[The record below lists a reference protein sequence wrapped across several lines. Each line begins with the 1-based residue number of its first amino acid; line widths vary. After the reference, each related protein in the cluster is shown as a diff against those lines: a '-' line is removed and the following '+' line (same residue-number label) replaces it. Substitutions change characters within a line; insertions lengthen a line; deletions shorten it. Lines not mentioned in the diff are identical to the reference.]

1 MNFKDF
7 AKHVSR
13 TVDWQQ
19 PQKELTK
26 NFCLGLAGEVGE
38 VIEPIKK
45 HLYHGKPLDINNF
58 KKELGDVFWY
68 VTALAIV
75 NGIDVE
81 QIVQEN
87 KAKLEARY
95 PNGFKKTG
103 EK

>member
-13 TVDWQQ
+13 TVDWKQ
-19 PQKELTK
+19 PQKELIK

-45 HLYHGKPLDINNF
+45 FLYHGKEFNKNEL

-68 VTALAIV
+68 VTAIALV

-87 KAKLEARY
+87 KQKLEARY
-95 PNGFKKTG
+95 PNGFKKAG